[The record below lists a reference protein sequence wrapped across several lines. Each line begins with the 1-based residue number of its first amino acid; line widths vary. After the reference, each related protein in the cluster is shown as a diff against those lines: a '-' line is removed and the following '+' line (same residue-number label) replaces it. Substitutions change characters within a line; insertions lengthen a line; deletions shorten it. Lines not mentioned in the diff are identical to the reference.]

1 MLLPRRWTSTTGVQ
15 GLFSGR
21 NRTGQLL
28 WLFLVVFAV
37 KAILFAVDHRP
48 GLFLGDSQSYLYTA
62 LTGYI
67 PDDRSF
73 VYGYFLRYVAL
84 WPHSIVCMAAV
95 HTALSAVSTWL
106 LGFCLLRY
114 AKARWSVALTAALLC
129 AVEPLELLYE
139 RFMMTETLATFLFCI
154 YFVLCAEFVRAGK
167 IYVIGC
173 IQIVAVCL
181 ISIRISF
188 LPLILI
194 LTVVLPFLRP
204 RPEWHRILS
213 ALITAVVISQ
223 CLLSGYRTWNG
234 ALLKREPAYLYRD
247 GVLLLGAF
255 SPIVKPEDY
264 PIVSQRK
271 AIFDGLKTD
280 VPFPTYRVYQT
291 WDANG
296 LCNRVLREVKDSQ
309 KANVIAQQTAIH
321 AARRDPAGILMLAVR
336 TFGEYM
342 HTRRLRGFTYI
353 DELRNDPFPLDV
365 TKTLHD
371 RLHFQA
377 TENDTETPV
386 MRWHAYAVRWY
397 QFILWF
403 CLLSPLLLLL
413 VGRDLRRLTC
423 VGVICCFCFLVG
435 ALLPVDHTIPRY
447 LTTAAWMVLF
457 LLAITVEAGW
467 HRLRNYRTAREE
479 HSQVPV
485 SSSVVPDLSETHR
498 LRRALRAVACYPDPR

>member
-1 MLLPRRWTSTTGVQ
+1 MLLPRRSTFATGAQ
-15 GLFSGR
+15 EFFSGKT
-21 NRTGQLL
+21 RTQQLL
-28 WLFLVVFAV
+28 WLFLAV
-37 KAILFAVDHRP
+37 LAIKAILFAIDHRP

-62 LTGYI
+62 LAGYI

-84 WPHSIVCMAAV
+84 WPHSIFSMVAV
-95 HTALSAVSTWL
+95 QTALSAVSTWL

-114 AKARWSVALTAALLC
+114 GKARWSIVLVFTLLC
-129 AVEPLELLYE
+129 AIEPLQLLYE

-154 YFVLCAEFVRAGK
+154 YFLLCAEFVRAGK
-167 IYVIGC
+167 IYVIGS

-204 RPEWHRILS
+204 RPQWHRVLS
-213 ALITAVVISQ
+213 ALVVAVVISQ

-264 PIVSQRK
+264 PITSQRK
-271 AIFDGLKTD
+271 AIFDGLKAD

-291 WDANG
+291 WDDNG
-296 LCNRVLREVKDSQ
+296 LCNRVMREVKDVQ
-309 KANVIAQQTAIH
+309 AANAIAQQTAIH
-321 AARRDPAGILMLAVR
+321 AAIRDPWGVLELAAH
-336 TFGEYM
+336 TFREYM
-342 HTRRLRGFTYI
+342 NTRRLRGFTYI
-353 DELRNDPFPLDV
+353 DELRNDPFPPDL
-365 TKTLHD
+365 TQTLHD
-371 RLHFQA
+371 RLGFET
-377 TENDTETPV
+377 TENNTETPV
-386 MRWHAYAVRWY
+386 MRWHAHGLHWY

-403 CLLSPLLLLL
+403 CLLSPLALLP
-413 VGRDLRRLTC
+413 VRRDLRRLTFL
-423 VGVICCFCFLVG
+423 GVICCWCFMIG

-447 LTTAAWMVLF
+447 LTTAAWIVLF
-457 LLAITVEAGW
+457 LLAVITNAGW
-467 HRLRNYRTAREE
+467 SRFREHRTKHEE
-479 HSQVPV
+479 GSKV
-485 SSSVVPDLSETHR
+485 SVAS
-498 LRRALRAVACYPDPR
+498 ALPE